1 MRIYHTLDRN
11 RHGLLI
17 LGQAARRPRVIGHHV
32 DQDAGEFGDGRN
44 IQGCQGRRQNVPLGC
59 RRSAKSNRLV
69 CQEVATVGFQALPVF
84 AMLLSTV
91 SSFLI
96 QAVRASFLG
105 FPTARKRW

>member
-1 MRIYHTLDRN
+1 MVPEPRFDSP
-11 RHGLLI
+11 
-17 LGQAARRPRVIGHHV
+17 QPRVTILEMHSVNGGGKV
-32 DQDAGEFGDGRN
+32 DHMGGS
-44 IQGCQGRRQNVPLGC
+44 IC

-91 SSFLI
+91 SSFRI

-105 FPTARKRW
+105 FPAARRRW